1 MRMLAKLFPEFTQML
16 DEIDELYKE
25 KRMIDEKTY
34 QFICF
39 AVSIKAR
46 SKPCVRKH
54 YQGALEAG
62 ATPCELAYIFALVIR
77 EAAGADDCWTHDVLE
92 DWADIA
98 DNNIA
103 CACQK

>member
-1 MRMLAKLFPEFTQML
+1 MRMLGELFPEFAQKL

-54 YQGALEAG
+54 YQGAIEAG
-62 ATPCELAYIFALVIR
+62 ATPRELAYIFALVIR

-98 DNNIA
+98 YNNVV
-103 CACQK
+103 CACEK